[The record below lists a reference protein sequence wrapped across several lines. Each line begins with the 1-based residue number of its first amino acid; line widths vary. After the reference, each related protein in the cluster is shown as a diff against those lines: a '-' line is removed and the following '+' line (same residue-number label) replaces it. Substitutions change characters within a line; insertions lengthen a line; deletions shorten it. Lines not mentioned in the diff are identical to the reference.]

1 MRKEKLPLFRNAQK
15 IETTADLNAPI
26 DKLWEIHDGTDD
38 AERSETPETSLLD
51 LKVEI
56 ARRIFH
62 NCHFCERRCHADR
75 SVTPGFCGVAYSN
88 YSSEF
93 LHYGEE
99 RELIPSHTIFFIGC
113 TFLCVFC
120 QNWEIS
126 RTPLEGVKALPET
139 LALRVHERSKQ
150 GSRNV
155 NWVGGDPTPHIYT
168 ILKTIR
174 TFCDLADKEEEEADS
189 LNVPMVFN
197 SNAYY
202 SSESAKLLNGVID
215 VYLSDFKYGSDTCAK
230 RYSKVDNYVDVVTR
244 NLLSSLDK
252 LLIRHLV
259 MPGHIEC
266 CTQPIVEWVQENM
279 PGVKFNLMF
288 QYTPYN
294 VVHYPEIN
302 RYLRAD
308 EIHMAQEIARDLNL
322 V

>member
-1 MRKEKLPLFRNAQK
+1 MRREMLPLFRNAQRV
-15 IETTADLNAPI
+15 ETRADLKAPV
-26 DKLWEIHDGTDD
+26 DKLWKIHDNADN
-38 AERSETPETSLLD
+38 AAKSEPPETSLLD
-51 LKVEI
+51 LKIEI

-62 NCHFCERRCHADR
+62 DCHFCERRCHADR
-75 SVTPGFCGVAYSN
+75 NATSGFCGITYSN

-93 LHYGEE
+93 LHCGEE
-99 RELIPSHTIFFIGC
+99 RELLPSHTIFFTGC
-113 TFLCVFC
+113 TFSCVFC

-126 RTPLEGVKALPET
+126 KAPLEGTKALPET
-139 LALRVHERSKQ
+139 LALRVYNRSKQ

-168 ILKTIR
+168 ILRTIR
-174 TFCDLADKEEEEADS
+174 AFCDLAEKQEIEADS
-189 LNVPMVFN
+189 LDVPMVFN

-215 VYLSDFKYGSDTCAK
+215 IYLSDFKFGNNTCAK

-244 NLLSSLDK
+244 NLLSSQDK

-259 MPGHIEC
+259 MPGHIKC
-266 CTQPIVEWVQENM
+266 CTQPIAEWVRENM
-279 PGVKFNLMF
+279 PRVKFNLMF

-302 RYLRAD
+302 RYLRED
-308 EIHMAQEIARDLNL
+308 EIHVAQEIARDLNL
-322 V
+322 L